1 MDISAIKISKKLCSS
16 STIYMWA
23 FTTDLLACTWV
34 LHFNV
39 DSGETRVFFFFT
51 LKLFSSV
58 LVFSVLV
65 TTNSSVLV
73 FSFLVT
79 TNSTNLYLVLRYNL
93 GSGLTRVL

>member
-1 MDISAIKISKKLCSS
+1 MDISAIKISKKLCS

-34 LHFNV
+34 LHFSV
-39 DSGETRVFFFFT
+39 GSGETRVFFFFT

-58 LVFSVLV
+58 SVM
-65 TTNSSVLV
+65 VL
-73 FSFLVT
+73 SLVT

-93 GSGLTRVL
+93 GSGLTRVF